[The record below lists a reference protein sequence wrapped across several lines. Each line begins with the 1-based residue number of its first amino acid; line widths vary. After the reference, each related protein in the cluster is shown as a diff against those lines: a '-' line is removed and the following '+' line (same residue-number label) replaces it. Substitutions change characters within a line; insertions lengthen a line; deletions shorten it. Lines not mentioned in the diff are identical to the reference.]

1 MAAVTSPR
9 APDGDF
15 HIWQNNFV
23 TYVNTHLADLGLVAG
38 DVARVNAA
46 QATWTTDYPA
56 HTAAETAAQ
65 AARQAKDDA
74 HAGLEGAIRPLVRRL
89 QASPDVDNAERAAM
103 GITVPDQ
110 ELSPK
115 GGPPTRR
122 QVVRVD
128 TSQRL
133 QRMIHFA
140 DESTPTRKAK
150 PDGVMGAEVWVKVA
164 PAGDPPP
171 ADSAELTFLAVDTQT
186 PYTTDFDGADAG
198 KTAHYMLRWVSTTGE
213 KGPWSE
219 TASATVEA

>member
-1 MAAVTSPR
+1 MARDYIP

-38 DVARVNAA
+38 DVAPINTA

-56 HTAAETAAQ
+56 QTAAQ

-74 HAGLEGAIRPLVRRL
+74 RASLEGVIRPLVRRL

-115 GGPPTRR
+115 GGPPTSRP
-122 QVVRVD
+122 VVRVD

-133 QRMIHFA
+133 QHTIHLA
-140 DESTPTRKAK
+140 DESTPTSKAR
-150 PDGVMGAEVWVKVA
+150 PDGVMSAEVWVKVA

-171 ADSAELTFLAVDTQT
+171 ADPKELTFLAVDTRT

-219 TASATVEA
+219 TASATVGA